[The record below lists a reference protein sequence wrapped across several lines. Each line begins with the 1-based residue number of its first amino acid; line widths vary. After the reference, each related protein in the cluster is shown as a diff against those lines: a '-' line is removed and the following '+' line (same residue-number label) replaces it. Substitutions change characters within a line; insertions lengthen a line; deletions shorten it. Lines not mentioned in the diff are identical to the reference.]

1 MDAATSPDRAS
12 VRAAGRDPEAP
23 LFEIR
28 GLRKSYGPRVVLAG
42 LDLAVGRGESVVILG
57 RSGSGKSVTLRLLV
71 GLEPPDSGSIRIDGE
86 EIVGLPEKQLLG
98 MRRRVAML
106 FQGGALFDSMN
117 VRDNL
122 AFPMREHGEHSESR
136 IDERVRELLA
146 KVRLEGV
153 EAKFPSDLSGG
164 MKKRAALARALAL
177 SPEAVLYDE
186 PTTGLDPM
194 TSASIARLI
203 RETQARERA
212 TSIIVTHD
220 LALTRTVADRLA
232 FLDDGRF
239 RFLGTLAEAERS
251 SDPLLAKFLAG
262 QEEDS
267 EHVR

>member
-1 MDAATSPDRAS
+1 MNVATVTDRTPRRADGGDA
-12 VRAAGRDPEAP
+12 GNP

-28 GLRKSYGPRVVLAG
+28 DLRKSYGPRNVLAG
-42 LDLAVGRGESVVILG
+42 LDLSVARGESVVILG

-86 EIVGLPEKQLLG
+86 EIVGLPERKLLG
-98 MRRRVAML
+98 VRRRVAML
-106 FQGGALFDSMN
+106 FQGGALFDSMS

-122 AFPMREHGEHSESR
+122 AFPMREHGERSEER

-153 EAKFPSDLSGG
+153 EAKFPADLSGG

-203 RETQARERA
+203 RETQAREGA

-220 LALTRTVADRLA
+220 LALARTVADRLA
-232 FLDDGRF
+232 FLDGGRF

-251 SDPLLAKFLAG
+251 GDPLLSKFLAG
-262 QEEDS
+262 KEEDS
-267 EHVR
+267 DHVP